1 VTEPYDDIIHLPHHV
16 SATRAHMP
24 VTDRAAQFAP
34 FAALA
39 GYGNAIS
46 EAARLTSER
55 IELDE
60 CMKSALSERMQLIA
74 DRIKEHLEVE
84 ITYFQPDAKKHGGA
98 YVTVCGTAKKIDT
111 VERVVMMSNHVAEIP
126 FDEIIGIDGR
136 IFDRYEDSI
145 AAIELDLRHA

>member
-1 VTEPYDDIIHLPHHV
+1 
-16 SATRAHMP
+16 MP

-46 EAARLTSER
+46 ETARLTSER

-60 CMKSALSERMQLIA
+60 CVKSALSDRMQLIA
-74 DRIKEHLEVE
+74 DRIKGHPEVE

-98 YVTVCGTAKKIDT
+98 YVTVSGTAKKIDT
-111 VERVVMMSNHVAEIP
+111 VERVVMMSNLCAVIP
-126 FDEIIGIDGR
+126 FDEIIGIDGQ

-145 AAIELDLRHA
+145 AESGFDLRHA